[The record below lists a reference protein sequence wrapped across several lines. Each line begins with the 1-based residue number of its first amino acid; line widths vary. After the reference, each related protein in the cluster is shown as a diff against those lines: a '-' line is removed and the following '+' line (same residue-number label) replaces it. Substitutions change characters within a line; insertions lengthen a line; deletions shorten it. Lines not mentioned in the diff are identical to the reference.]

1 MVKKITELEKA
12 MTAPMAPMATRDYMA
27 AMQHAAMH
35 QVREDIRRR
44 KKISFCFA
52 KILSNIFQTSAQA
65 TMANIGNV
73 GAIQQV
79 KFFQSFLH
87 FYSGCHGPGQHGYEQ
102 HWWHAAGNT

>member
-27 AMQHAAMH
+27 AMQHAAMQ
-35 QVREDIRRR
+35 QVREDIRR
-44 KKISFCFA
+44 KKICFCFA

-65 TMANIGNV
+65 AMANIGNV

-79 KFFQSFLH
+79 KFFQLFLH

-102 HWWHAAGNT
+102 HWWHAAGKT